1 MTIRTRMAPS
11 PTGWLHVGTA
21 RTALFN
27 YLFSRKKQG
36 VFVLRIED
44 TDTERSRKEFEE
56 DITAHL
62 AWLGLS
68 WDEFYRQSERKATH
82 AKYLRQLLAEHKAFY
97 CAHTKEELEK
107 EYREYVNN
115 KKFPRHICAHRN
127 ENREKGIIRFRNDTT
142 GIVSFS
148 DIIRR
153 EVTFDAALLGDFS
166 LARSI
171 SNPLYNFVVVVDD
184 YEMRI
189 SHIIRGEDHIP
200 NTPKQLLIQRSL
212 GFPEPRYAHLP
223 LLLGADRSKLSKRH
237 GATSIYDY
245 QRKGYLQEALVNF
258 LALLGW
264 NPGDEREI
272 FSLQEL
278 EQEFTLEKVQKSGA
292 IFNEEKL
299 RWMNKE
305 HIKRLP
311 INVLAER
318 LAEFSADAT
327 EQIAAIEKER
337 LTTLAD
343 ISENMP
349 IFTDEPAFKKE
360 LLQWKG
366 KQDYAEIIEHLVQLK
381 NILCDMPETDFLALS
396 SLEKHIIPYAERH
409 GKGNVLWPLRAA
421 LSGRTASP
429 GPFEIMYAIGKE
441 KTLKRITNAL
451 EMVKHIP

>member
-1 MTIRTRMAPS
+1 MAPS

-27 YLFSRKKQG
+27 YLFSRRKQG
-36 VFVLRIED
+36 VFVLRVED
-44 TDTERSRKEFEE
+44 TDTERSHKEFEE
-56 DITAHL
+56 DIIAHL
-62 AWLGLS
+62 TWLGLS
-68 WDEFYRQSERKATH
+68 WDEFYRQSERKAVYK
-82 AKYLRQLLAEHKAFY
+82 KYLHTLLAEHKAFY

-107 EYREYVNN
+107 EYREQVDH
-115 KKFPRHICAHRN
+115 KKFPRHTCAHRN
-127 ENREKGIIRFRNDTT
+127 ENREKGIIRFRNDAT

-148 DIIRR
+148 DIIRH
-153 EVTFDAALLGDFS
+153 EITFDTTLLGDFS
-166 LARSI
+166 LARNV

-237 GATSIYDY
+237 GTASIHDY
-245 QRKGYLQEALVNF
+245 QRKGYLPEALVNF

-278 EQEFTLEKVQKSGA
+278 EREFTLEKVQKSGA

-305 HIKRLP
+305 HIKRMP
-311 INVLAER
+311 INALAER
-318 LAEFSADAT
+318 LTEFSTNTTEKIAT
-327 EQIAAIEKER
+327 VEKER

-343 ISENMP
+343 INKNMP
-349 IFTDEPAFKKE
+349 IFIDEPTFEKE

-366 KQDYAEIIEHLVQLK
+366 KQDYAEITEHLVQLK
-381 NILCDMPETDFLALS
+381 NILCDMPETDFSTLPS
-396 SLEKHIIPYAERH
+396 IEKNMVPYAERH

-429 GPFEIMYAIGKE
+429 GPFEIIYAIGKE
-441 KTLKRITNAL
+441 KTLKRINKAL
-451 EMVKHIP
+451 EIVKNLP